1 MSLKWNLILTS
12 EMPTIT
18 SVIGQGETI
27 QTLRYACLKTYSQ
40 CEMLHKPFSILKPQ
54 LYISSISWAFSSWE
68 YSKRKFPTWIINHK
82 FKYRVV
88 SLSIIILLSG
98 PIEQKISML
107 GLLALQG
114 FVGFCKGRCIHCV
127 SQWI

>member
-1 MSLKWNLILTS
+1 
-12 EMPTIT
+12 
-18 SVIGQGETI
+18 
-27 QTLRYACLKTYSQ
+27 
-40 CEMLHKPFSILKPQ
+40 MLHKPFSILKPQ

-114 FVGFCKGRCIHCV
+114 FVGFCKGDASTVYPNGSSRSIPYNNGKYILYILAAQSNFFFIV
-127 SQWI
+127 